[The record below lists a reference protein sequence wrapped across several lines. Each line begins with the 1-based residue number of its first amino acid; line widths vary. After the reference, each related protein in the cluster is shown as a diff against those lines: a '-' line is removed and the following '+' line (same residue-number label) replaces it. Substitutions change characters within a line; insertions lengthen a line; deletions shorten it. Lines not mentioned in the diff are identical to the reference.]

1 MSLPTT
7 RYQHKVEK
15 CRGIK
20 IITFAASKD
29 QDSEDMIGQA
39 LAVQTDA
46 VEVCH
51 LLLDFTNVE
60 CISSVEL
67 GSRVGGQRVV
77 RQDGHFSN
85 RPSPNRTCNFQSI
98 RLSSEPFF
106 RCSEVHRLSALRI
119 PLYLPSG
126 SPVALRH
133 VVGFPVLGLLRRL
146 RSHEALAF

>member
-1 MSLPTT
+1 MEQRCRACGSPTRRLEVAGQGGAMLLFPLRLEFEASLGDDFDWDSDP
-7 RYQHKVEK
+7 RWL
-15 CRGIK
+15 CR
-20 IITFAASKD
+20 F
-29 QDSEDMIGQA
+29 
-39 LAVQTDA
+39 
-46 VEVCH
+46 
-51 LLLDFTNVE
+51 
-60 CISSVEL
+60 
-67 GSRVGGQRVV
+67 SRVGGQRVV